1 MISSKPAITYIL
13 TPRQSQAYELL
24 TNEEDLALMY
34 GGGKGGGKTL
44 FFCVW
49 VDNWCFKLMHRFGLK
64 PDRHKPP
71 LPVGFIGRKQGVDFN
86 RTTLETFKRTIPAG
100 RYRIR
105 EQAQE
110 IIFFDC
116 LKVFYGGLDDTER
129 INKFNSAEFAFFAL
143 DQAEETER
151 TDVDVLQATLRLKYN
166 GIQPPYKELY
176 TSNPADCWLKEDF
189 IDNKLPNKYFIPALH
204 SDNPHLPEGYAAR
217 LESTFKYNQALLA
230 AYLHGDW
237 YSLQAFN
244 TLISSKMLAELK
256 GVVHYP
262 KDLKRVIV
270 CDPSLGGDECVI
282 KAMESGTVRE
292 MKILHERDTMK
303 IAGEMVVMGERHKSP
318 NYALDVI
325 GIGQG
330 IYDRLREL
338 KPAARVLGINSAS
351 DADNK
356 ERFDNLRA
364 EMAWEAMQKIQ
375 DKAVPWPEDEE
386 TRNQLIAYRFKVLNS
401 DGKIRLE
408 PKDETKKRIGRSPDR
423 GDTWFMGLWAL
434 DRTEPIKK
442 TDAWQDLEESRD
454 VSSSVTSSMT
464 A

>member
-1 MISSKPAITYIL
+1 MTKHSGPTYIL
-13 TPRQSQAYELL
+13 TPRQSRAYELL
-24 TNEEDLALMY
+24 TNPEDLALMF
-34 GGGKGGGKTL
+34 GGGKGGGKTF

-49 VDNWCFKLMHRFGLK
+49 VDNWCKYLKELFGLV

-71 LPVGFIGRKQGVDFN
+71 LPVGFIGRKVGVDFN
-86 RTTLETFKRTIPAG
+86 RTTLETFKRVIPSG

-129 INKFNSAEFAFFAL
+129 INKFNSAEFAFFGL

-189 IDNKLPNKYFIPALH
+189 IDNKLPHKYFIPALH
-204 SDNPHLPEGYAAR
+204 SDNPHLPDGYALR
-217 LESTFKYNQALLA
+217 LESTFKYNSALLA

-244 TLISSKMLAELK
+244 TLISSKMIQELR
-256 GVVHYP
+256 GIAIYP
-262 KDLKRVIV
+262 KDLRRVIV

-282 KAMESGTVRE
+282 YAMENGVVKE
-292 MKILHERDTMK
+292 MKIMHERDTMK
-303 IAGEMVVMGERHKSP
+303 IAGEMGVMGERHKTP

-338 KPAARVLGINSAS
+338 KPKSKIIGINSAAEAQ
-351 DADNK
+351 DK

-364 EMAWEAMQKIQ
+364 EIAWRVMTKIQ
-375 DKAVPWPEDEE
+375 DKEVPYPEDEMLR
-386 TRNQLIAYRFKVLNS
+386 TQLSAYRFKVLNS
-401 DGKIRLE
+401 NGKIQLE
-408 PKDETKKRIGRSPDR
+408 PKAETKKRIGQSPDR
-423 GDTWFMGLWAL
+423 GDAWLMGIWAL
-434 DRTEPIKK
+434 DEVQSIKK
-442 TDAWQDLEESRD
+442 TDAWQDLDEGSEIASGVESA
-454 VSSSVTSSMT
+454 MT